1 MRRCKQ
7 TQSRIKSRVECG
19 TLFRDSAA
27 GFKILVKGRFMNRRS
42 FLKVTGLGAVSL
54 AWPAHLLTAQ
64 EQKDRILD
72 EVDTRIEKHR
82 MGSAA
87 LRFLGPDGKSLQSGL
102 AVRIEQKR
110 HKFLFGCNIFKLNRC
125 RTADDNT
132 AYAERFAALLNFAT
146 LPFYWWNYERR
157 RGRPDDDRTGEI
169 VRWCKAHNIT
179 TKGHPLAWNYAQ
191 PPWLPK
197 NPEEAMRLQLD
208 RIERCARRFKNEI
221 DIWDVV
227 NEATH
232 YDRPGCKERAPIL
245 TEAIGKMG
253 VGAYVREAF
262 KSARKA
268 NPKATLLINDYR
280 TDSSYVEKVISELV
294 DDSGQPLYDVIGIQ
308 SHMHGGYW
316 GAQKAWEV
324 CERFAK
330 FGKPLHFTETTLV
343 SGEQGWELRQKRKD
357 PDFRWV
363 STSEGEKRQ
372 ARQVAEFYRVLFSHP
387 AVEAITWW
395 DFTDQNAWQR
405 APAGLVRD
413 DMSPKPAYE
422 ELEKLIKGKWWTQAE
437 TTVTAGGNTSFR
449 GYLGQ
454 YEVNTRFEGRK
465 LTGTFQLDKSKKKT
479 IEVRLY

>member
-1 MRRCKQ
+1 
-7 TQSRIKSRVECG
+7 
-19 TLFRDSAA
+19 
-27 GFKILVKGRFMNRRS
+27 MNRRS
-42 FLKVTGLGAVSL
+42 FLKATGFGAASL
-54 AWPAHLLTAQ
+54 ALPTPLLAVR
-64 EQKDRILD
+64 ERRDHILSQ
-72 EVDTRIEKHR
+72 VDTRIEKYR

-87 LRFLGPDGKSLQSGL
+87 LSLLGPNGKSLKSGSTI
-102 AVRIEQKR
+102 RINQKR
-110 HKFLFGCNIFKLNRC
+110 HKFLFGCNIFKLNKC
-125 RTADDNT
+125 RTADDNA

-146 LPFYWWNYERR
+146 LPFYWWNYERQ
-157 RGRPDDDRTGEI
+157 RGKPDDVRTEEI
-169 VRWCKAHNIT
+169 VRWCKAHNVT

-197 NPEEAMRLQLD
+197 DPDSAMRLQFD
-208 RIERCARRFKNEI
+208 RIERCVRRFKNEI

-245 TEAIGKMG
+245 TEAIRKMG

-262 KSARKA
+262 NRARKA
-268 NPKATLLINDYR
+268 NPEATLLINDYR
-280 TDSSYVEKVISELV
+280 TDPSYAEKVISQLV

-357 PDFRWV
+357 PSFRWV

-372 ARQVAEFYRVLFSHP
+372 AEQVTELYRVLFSHP

-413 DMSPKPAYE
+413 DMTPKPAYE
-422 ELEKLIKGKWWTQAE
+422 ELEKLIKGKWWTQTE
-437 TTVTAGGNTSFR
+437 TTIKAAGTARFR
-449 GYLGQ
+449 GFLGQ
-454 YEVNTRFEGRK
+454 YEVTARIGSRK
-465 LTGTFQLDKSKKKT
+465 LTGTFRLDKSEKKT
-479 IEVRLY
+479 IEVQLG